1 MKFKIFKINFT
12 GAVHFGEGGL
22 TTSGDTLM
30 ADTVFAAL
38 CNEAAMQDS
47 GTLEKLVDSASKGK
61 LLISDALPYIGKT
74 LYLPKPVLE
83 VRGRDEGNSA
93 IKKAL
98 KKLRF
103 IPADKLGI
111 YLRGDLDIAQEARA
125 FHDSFSNP
133 DLIEKVTIP
142 EGEITRPYAVAVR
155 RFQMGSGLYLC
166 VGYDTEETCDMFSE
180 LFENLSYS
188 GIGGKRSSGY
198 GRFEVTVS
206 GGGEP
211 LIQKLQTM
219 NAKKYMSLSVSLP
232 AEGELDEVIAGADYL
247 TVKRSG
253 WVGSVSYADTMRKKK
268 DIYMLA
274 AGSVF
279 SRRFSGDIFDVSD
292 GGKHPV
298 YRYGKPML
306 MAIS

>member
-1 MKFKIFKINFT
+1 
-12 GAVHFGEGGL
+12 
-22 TTSGDTLM
+22 
-30 ADTVFAAL
+30 
-38 CNEAAMQDS
+38 
-47 GTLEKLVDSASKGK
+47 
-61 LLISDALPYIGKT
+61 
-74 LYLPKPVLE
+74 
-83 VRGRDEGNSA
+83 
-93 IKKAL
+93 
-98 KKLRF
+98 
-103 IPADKLGI
+103 
-111 YLRGDLDIAQEARA
+111 
-125 FHDSFSNP
+125 
-133 DLIEKVTIP
+133 
-142 EGEITRPYAVAVR
+142 
-155 RFQMGSGLYLC
+155 
-166 VGYDTEETCDMFSE
+166 MFSE

-232 AEGELDEVIAGADYL
+232 AERELDEVIAGAEYL

-268 DIYMLA
+268 DTYMLA

>member
-1 MKFKIFKINFT
+1 MKFKIFKMNFT

-30 ADTVFAAL
+30 ADAVFAAL
-38 CNEAAMQDS
+38 CSEAAMQGGGLLD
-47 GTLEKLVDSASKGK
+47 KLVESAARGK

-103 IPADKLGI
+103 IPAEKLDI
-111 YLRGDLDIAQEARA
+111 YLRGDLDIAEEARS
-125 FHDSFSNP
+125 FHDNFSCQ
-133 DLIEKVTIP
+133 DLIEKVTVP
-142 EGEITRPYAVAVR
+142 EEEITRPYAVAVR
-155 RFQMGSGLYLC
+155 RFRKGSGLYIC
-166 VGYDTEETCDMFSE
+166 VGYDTEEICDMFSE

-198 GRFEVTVS
+198 GRFEVTVA
-206 GGGEP
+206 GGGEIF
-211 LIQKLQTM
+211 IQKLQTL
-219 NAKKYMSLSVSLP
+219 NAGKYMSLSVSLP
-232 AEGELDEVIAGADYL
+232 AEDELDDVIAGADYL

-253 WVGSVSYADTMRKKK
+253 GVGSASYADTMRKKK
-268 DIYMLA
+268 EIFMLA

-298 YRYGKPML
+298 YRYGKPVL